1 MKTSTPSDYALMA
14 NDYTNGNGF
23 YTNHQLISG
32 LLQIGPFSAS
42 TSPTLAEVGELIKR
56 TEDFIDEFTRDSW
69 RPIFI
74 ENEYHDFEFQDYRW
88 AIYQYRDY
96 VGQIRLHNESL
107 RKIIRLEAWQGSSW
121 KELASATASV
131 TVSDYTNTTNITLQL
146 PNSGTTYTLVA
157 GTSAAQWNKAYGN
170 KTAAQ
175 DLAYLINETH
185 PVKTSS
191 LTGATATKRLSGS
204 TDTVSKY
211 FYATVDSEDESK
223 VIISSLLL
231 ADDGSNCSITVT
243 GSGLAKTDF
252 TDNEEM
258 ARLNNYWT
266 MQETGDIYFR
276 SNYPYTYKHSI
287 RVSYISGNIRVPAI
301 ITDAAT
307 KLVACELL
315 QSDDST
321 MLIGDASSNIDLKSK
336 MDTWKLDA
344 TKELELKKRLMYY
357 LDAG

>member
-1 MKTSTPSDYALMA
+1 MKTNTPSDYKSMA
-14 NDYTNGNGF
+14 NDYTNGNGY
-23 YTNHQLISG
+23 YTNYQLIAQ
-32 LLQIGPFSAS
+32 LLQVSDFTSG

-69 RPIFI
+69 RPIFV

-96 VGQIRLHNESL
+96 VGQIRLHHESL
-107 RKIIRLEAWQGSSW
+107 RKVIRLEAWQGSSW

-131 TVSDYTNTTNITLQL
+131 TVSDYTNITNITLQL
-146 PNSGTTYTLVA
+146 PNSGTTYTLTG
-157 GTSAAQWNKAYGN
+157 GTSAAQWNETYGN

-175 DLAYLINETH
+175 ELAYLINETY
-185 PVKTSS
+185 PSKTSS

-204 TDTVSKY
+204 ADTVAKY
-211 FYATVDSEDESK
+211 FYATVDTEDETK

-231 ADDGSNCSITVT
+231 GDDGSNCAVTVS
-243 GSGLAKTDF
+243 GSGLSKTDF
-252 TDNEEM
+252 TDNEDM
-258 ARLNNYWT
+258 ARLNSYWT

-276 SNYPYTYKHSI
+276 SNYPYTFKHSI
-287 RVSYISGNIRVPAI
+287 RISYIAGNIRVPAV

-307 KLVACELL
+307 KLVGCELI

-336 MDTWKLDA
+336 MDTWRTQA
-344 TKELELKKRLMYY
+344 MEELQFKKRLLYY